1 MEKLKGGLWHD
12 SPEDIERCLNC
23 PRLTCD
29 KGVCPRMRDPSGAKP
44 PKVREP
50 TPWER
55 YFIESETPL
64 GKLNLALGRNQNY
77 VTLMWKRKK
86 RVYTRVELEAI
97 EEAAWQIGG
106 TAVADGMA
114 RVLQAAGFAEV
125 ENYWGG
131 RRTVK
136 RKEPSEEEKAAAR
149 LRAEERERMREER
162 ASLAAAEP
170 QKEPKLCGVVL
181 TPWAEYFRHAGVTMS
196 DVSKALGMSRKF
208 VEMIYRRS
216 SKVYDY
222 AELLEIEEAAKPYGG
237 EVKAVELEGILLDAG
252 FSEGK
257 VRNGRK
263 KLC

>member
-1 MEKLKGGLWHD
+1 MEKLKGGLWYD

-29 KGVCPRMRDPSGAKP
+29 KGVCPLTRDPSGAKP
-44 PKVREP
+44 PKGREP

-55 YFIESETPL
+55 YFRESETPL
-64 GKLNLALGRNQNY
+64 NKLNLALGRNHDY
-77 VTLMWKRKK
+77 VSKLWKRKTK
-86 RVYTRVELEAI
+86 TYNRAELEKI
-97 EEAAWQIGG
+97 EEASWLIGG

-125 ENYWGG
+125 ENHWGG

-136 RKEPSEEEKAAAR
+136 RKEASEEEKAAAR
-149 LRAEERERMREER
+149 ARAEERERLREER
-162 ASLAAAEP
+162 AAMAAAEP
-170 QKEPKLCGVVL
+170 QKKPKLCGVAL
-181 TPWAEYFRHAGVTMS
+181 TPWAEYFRQAGVTMS
-196 DVSKALGMSRKF
+196 DVSRRLGLSRKF
-208 VEMIYRRS
+208 VELIYRRS

-263 KLC
+263 KGC